1 MLHCTTQKSEG
12 FSLEG
17 FKMTKTVTRMM
28 AAAAA
33 LGLVAAP
40 IMAQANT
47 RAADSAATY
56 STSNALPGLGRAA
69 AGEGQAEEGAG
80 LTAVFVGGIGIAAVI
95 GGIVVAA
102 DSGSDDD
109 ASPGS

>member
-1 MLHCTTQKSEG
+1 
-12 FSLEG
+12 
-17 FKMTKTVTRMM
+17 MTKTVTRMM

-47 RAADSAATY
+47 RAGDNATAY

-69 AGEGQAEEGAG
+69 DGEGQEEGGNGAG
-80 LTAVFVGGIGIAAVI
+80 LLLGVAAVGVI
-95 GGIVVAA
+95 IAGVVVAA
-102 DSGSDDD
+102 DSGNND
-109 ASPGS
+109 ASPGT

>member
-1 MLHCTTQKSEG
+1 
-12 FSLEG
+12 
-17 FKMTKTVTRMM
+17 MTKTVTRMM

-47 RAADSAATY
+47 RAGDSTATY

-69 AGEGQAEEGAG
+69 DGEGQGEEGAG
-80 LTAVFVGGIGIAAVI
+80 IGPLLLGAGAVAAII
-95 GGIVVAA
+95 GGIVIAS
-102 DSGSDDD
+102 DGGDDDD
-109 ASPGS
+109 ASPGT

>member
-1 MLHCTTQKSEG
+1 
-12 FSLEG
+12 
-17 FKMTKTVTRMM
+17 MTKTVTRMM

-33 LGLVAAP
+33 LGLIAAP

-47 RAADSAATY
+47 RAADSAAAY

-69 AGEGQAEEGAG
+69 AGEGQTEEGAG
-80 LTAVFVGGIGIAAVI
+80 FTAILIGGGAIAAVI

-102 DSGSDDD
+102 DSGDDDD
-109 ASPGS
+109 ASPGT

>member
-1 MLHCTTQKSEG
+1 
-12 FSLEG
+12 
-17 FKMTKTVTRMM
+17 MTKTVTRMM

-47 RAADSAATY
+47 RAADSAASY

-69 AGEGQAEEGAG
+69 GGEGQSEEDTGVG
-80 LTAVFVGGIGIAAVI
+80 SLLLGGVAVAVII
-95 GGIVVAA
+95 GGIIIAS
-102 DSGSDDD
+102 DSGDNGC
-109 ASPGS
+109 ASPDAC

>member
-1 MLHCTTQKSEG
+1 
-12 FSLEG
+12 
-17 FKMTKTVTRMM
+17 MTKTVTRMM

-69 AGEGQAEEGAG
+69 DGEGLGEEVSGSAIIIGG
-80 LTAVFVGGIGIAAVI
+80 LGIAAVI
-95 GGIVVAA
+95 GGIIVAA
-102 DSGSDDD
+102 DSGSDED
-109 ASPGS
+109 ASPGT

>member
-1 MLHCTTQKSEG
+1 
-12 FSLEG
+12 
-17 FKMTKTVTRMM
+17 MTKTVTRMM

-47 RAADSAATY
+47 RAGDSTATY

-69 AGEGQAEEGAG
+69 GGEGQGEEGI
-80 LTAVFVGGIGIAAVI
+80 GGSSLFLGAAAVGLI
-95 GGIVVAA
+95 IAGVVVAS
-102 DSGSDDD
+102 DSGDDGD
-109 ASPGS
+109 ASPGT

>member
-1 MLHCTTQKSEG
+1 
-12 FSLEG
+12 
-17 FKMTKTVTRMM
+17 MTKTVTRMM

-47 RAADSAATY
+47 RAADSGASY

-69 AGEGQAEEGAG
+69 GGEGQTEEG
-80 LTAVFVGGIGIAAVI
+80 TGIGTIFLGGLAVATII
-95 GGIVVAA
+95 GGVVVAS
-102 DSGSDDD
+102 DSGDDD
-109 ASPGS
+109 CASPGAC

>member
-1 MLHCTTQKSEG
+1 
-12 FSLEG
+12 
-17 FKMTKTVTRMM
+17 MTKTVTRMM

-47 RAADSAATY
+47 RAADNGATY

-69 AGEGQAEEGAG
+69 NGEGQEEEAG
-80 LTAVFVGGIGIAAVI
+80 VGFTELAIGVVAVATIVGGMVTL
-95 GGIVVAA
+95 A
-102 DSGSDDD
+102 DSNEDDD
-109 ASPGS
+109 CASPDAC